1 MAYTIIHFA
10 PETRGRIDA
19 FFNGPAQGVNL
30 CLDASARSAR
40 IEALEARTDVA
51 PADMGLIRDRT
62 VAPGFRDAFWI

>member
-19 FFNGPAQGVNL
+19 FFNGPAPGVNL

-40 IEALEARTDVA
+40 IEVLQAKTALALA
-51 PADMGLIRDRT
+51 GMGLTRDQT

>member
-19 FFNGPAQGVNL
+19 FFNGPAQGMNL

-40 IEALEARTDVA
+40 IEALQAKTNVA
-51 PADMGLIRDRT
+51 PADMSLIRDRT
-62 VAPGFRDAFWI
+62 VAPGFRDTSWI